1 MLFRLEI
8 LSGGAADGAFLGGLD
23 ALQLLAA
30 RGADHH
36 YGHRRVRGLAVLG
49 FYFLSGVLGEV
60 RDGDLARYDVLHRGP
75 RSGKRVLD
83 ERKVDVRRAALAG
96 ELLGHVARDVPHKA
110 LGGAVQAL
118 YGVIGPGELFGAAL
132 GDAGAGLLEGIV
144 VDGATGARGL
154 LDLLLGVGD
163 RAAATLYLGGF
174 ATRLLAVLLLDVLAG
189 DRGVAFLERALLD
202 ARLDATLL
210 LPLFEGVE
218 QGRGLVG
225 PVQLAPVVDLG
236 EVQVLVPCGRCYIGV
251 HSAEVNG
258 ARAADRTLRRLAL
271 GHVAADVALEA
282 ILALGGAPDLV
293 LNLSAD
299 ALYVALVL
307 ALAEAA
313 TASLEDLLFR

>member
-118 YGVIGPGELFGAAL
+118 DGVVGPGKLFGAAL
-132 GDAGAGLLEGIV
+132 GDAGAGLLEGAV
-144 VDGATGARGL
+144 VDGTLRARGL

-163 RAAATLYLGGF
+163 RTAAALYLGGF
-174 ATRLLAVLLLDVLAG
+174 AARLLAVLLLDVLAG
-189 DRGVAFLERALLD
+189 DRGVALLQRALLD
-202 ARLDATLL
+202 ARLDPAPL
-210 LPLFEGVE
+210 LPLFERVE
-218 QGRGLVG
+218 QGRSLVG
-225 PVQLAPVVDLG
+225 PVQLAAVVDLG
-236 EVQVLVPCGRCYIGV
+236 EVHVLVSGCGCYLGV
-251 HSAEVNG
+251 HGVEVGRTG
-258 ARAADRTLRRLAL
+258 AAHRAAGRLAL

-282 ILALGGAPDLV
+282 VLTLG
-293 LNLSAD
+293 
-299 ALYVALVL
+299 
-307 ALAEAA
+307 
-313 TASLEDLLFR
+313 